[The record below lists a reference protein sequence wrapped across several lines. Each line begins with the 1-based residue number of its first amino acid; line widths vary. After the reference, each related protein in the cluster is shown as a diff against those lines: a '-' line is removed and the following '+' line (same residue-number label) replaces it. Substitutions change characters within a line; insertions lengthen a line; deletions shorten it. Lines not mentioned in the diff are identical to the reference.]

1 MIVSHLFPLGLTCQ
15 VINPQGIPYFPFL
28 CWIGLWSMIM
38 HFAIATLNGVVFL
51 KYVTRFS
58 CDGFG
63 ILRLCHLHP
72 KGRAGTLP
80 TRYYYGPCTNLHP
93 RSSWLSLRQ
102 GNQAATYPS
111 LFRFW
116 CLYSACLFKS

>member
-58 CDGFG
+58 CDVFGFYVCA
-63 ILRLCHLHP
+63 IYIQ
-72 KGRAGTLP
+72 KGVQVHCPHAIIMVRALTSIP
-80 TRYYYGPCTNLHP
+80 GP
-93 RSSWLSLRQ
+93 RGSV
-102 GNQAATYPS
+102 
-111 LFRFW
+111 
-116 CLYSACLFKS
+116 